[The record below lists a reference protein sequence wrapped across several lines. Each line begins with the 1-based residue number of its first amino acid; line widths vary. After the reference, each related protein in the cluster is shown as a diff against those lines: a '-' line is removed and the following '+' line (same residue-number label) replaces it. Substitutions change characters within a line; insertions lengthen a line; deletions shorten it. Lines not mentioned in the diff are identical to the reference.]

1 VIGLSGE
8 TPITF
13 GCGGDTLVGVLHR
26 PASAPS
32 LGMVLVVGGPQYRV
46 GSHRQFVLLARS
58 LASRG
63 VAVLR
68 FDCRGMGD
76 SDGEFQGF
84 ERIEP
89 DIAAAVNTIVGE
101 LPSLRQVALWGLCDA
116 TLGICAHAR
125 RDPRIAGVAL
135 VNPWVRS
142 EGGYARTQL
151 KHYYLG
157 RLGQRDFR
165 RKLFSGEFNPV
176 KSARSLWAN
185 IAQAITSTSRRGGE
199 NELARTMAADLRE
212 FTGRILLILSGH
224 DLTAKEFDE
233 AIRTAKCWQWLCAEP
248 HVTRRDLLDAD
259 HTFSRA
265 VWRDQ
270 VAAWTLDWLKE
281 IASP

>member
-1 VIGLSGE
+1 VIELSDE
-8 TPITF
+8 TTITF
-13 GCGGDTLVGVLHR
+13 RCGGDTLVGVLHR
-26 PASAPS
+26 PASATS

-58 LASRG
+58 LASSG

-89 DIAAAVNTIVGE
+89 DIAAAVDAIVGE
-101 LPSLRQVALWGLCDA
+101 LPSLRHVALWGLCDA

-151 KHYYLG
+151 KHYYLS

-165 RKLFSGEFNPV
+165 RKLFSGEFNSI
-176 KSARSLWAN
+176 KSASALLAN
-185 IAQAITSTSRRGGE
+185 IAQAIAPTSWHGGE
-199 NELARTMAADLRE
+199 NKLARTMADDLGE
-212 FTGRILLILSGH
+212 FAGRVLLILSGR

-233 AIRTAKCWQWLCAEP
+233 AIRGAKSWQRLCAEP
-248 HVTRRDLLDAD
+248 RVTRRDLLDAD
-259 HTFSRA
+259 HTCSRA

-270 VAAWTLDWLKE
+270 VAAWTRDWLKE
-281 IASP
+281 IALP